1 MPHFFSG
8 SALDKEVKTDYINL
22 RKNAYNINLKE
33 YMTMSASSLARARD
47 FIANETQFH
56 LGFLPT
62 EQSSPLTRNLDK
74 EFARS
79 TVDGVANLQLVDRNV
94 LEMAKKVLKSREF
107 SRLCAEG
114 LETLKKGRKIVFS
127 GCGATG
133 RLSILLE
140 GMWRETAE
148 KYASLNQYAD
158 QVFSIMTGG
167 DFALVRSVEFFEDYL
182 EFGREQLRMLNI
194 GKDDMI
200 VAITEGGETSSVLGT
215 LEEAVN
221 RGAKGFLLFNNPA
234 ELLAERIERSARA
247 INDSRVTVLDLHCGP
262 MGLAGST
269 RMQATSSEQL
279 IAGAAL
285 EYMASELMGT
295 PMPDIVADF
304 AKLLDELDAPDSRK
318 AMADYIDFEAA
329 VYKKHGRIT
338 YCADDC
344 LLDIFTDTT
353 ERSPTFMLPPF
364 RPSDD
369 TTAPVPWAFVKN
381 PLFDT
386 KAVWERNMR
395 RPLRCLEWTKED
407 YIRLGAA
414 EKIQNNPPKISS
426 ANLLKIAVGNEE
438 SPERYASGNDA
449 AILVETGVAEN
460 RCELE
465 KAFDL
470 YARKFA
476 AGKRL
481 FIGCGDGDFTVKCTI
496 PDTPLRLIRHMAVK
510 LVLNNISTGT
520 MVVMGRV
527 TGNWMSWVDC
537 TNKKL
542 MDRGARLVSEIGKLS
557 YEESCERLF
566 EAMEII
572 AATTKPG
579 EEKQSAVQYV
589 LERLK

>member
-1 MPHFFSG
+1 MSIT
-8 SALDKEVKTDYINL
+8 SQAL
-22 RKNAYNINLKE
+22 
-33 YMTMSASSLARARD
+33 ARD

-62 EQSSPLTRNLDK
+62 EQSNPQTRDLDK

-79 TVDGVANLQLVDRNV
+79 TVDGIANLQLVDRNV
-94 LEMAKKVLKSREF
+94 LEMAKKILRSDQFKK
-107 SRLCAEG
+107 LCTDG
-114 LETLKKGRKIVFS
+114 LETLKNGHKIVFS

-148 KYASLNQYAD
+148 KYAALNSFAD

-194 GKDDMI
+194 GEDDMI

-234 ELLAERIERSARA
+234 ELLAAHIERSARA
-247 INDSRVTVLDLHCGP
+247 INDPRVTVLDLHCGP

-285 EYMASELMGT
+285 ECMASELMGIQ
-295 PMPDIVADF
+295 MPDVAADF
-304 AKLLDELDAPDSRK
+304 ARLLEELESADSRK
-318 AMADYIDFEAA
+318 AMADYIDFEAEI
-329 VYKKHGRIT
+329 YRKHGRIT

-369 TTAPVPWAFVKN
+369 TASPVPWAFVKN
-381 PLFDT
+381 PLYST
-386 KAVWERNMR
+386 KGVWERNMR

-407 YIRLGAA
+407 YARLGAA

-438 SPERYASGNDA
+438 SPERYATGSDA
-449 AILVETGVAEN
+449 AVLVETGVAEN

-465 KAFDL
+465 QAFDL
-470 YARKFA
+470 YAQKFS

-481 FIGCGDGDFTVKCTI
+481 FIGCGEGDFTVKCTI
-496 PDTPLRLIRHMAVK
+496 PDSPLRLIRHMAVK

-542 MDRGARLVSEIGKLS
+542 MDRGARLVAEIGKLS

-566 EAMEII
+566 EALEII
-572 AATTKPG
+572 ASTTPPG
-579 EEKQSAVQYV
+579 AEKQSAVQYV
-589 LERLK
+589 LERLGKN

>member
-1 MPHFFSG
+1 
-8 SALDKEVKTDYINL
+8 
-22 RKNAYNINLKE
+22 
-33 YMTMSASSLARARD
+33 MSITSKAQARA
-47 FIANETQFH
+47 FIENETQFH

-62 EQSSPLTRNLDK
+62 EQSNPQTRNLDK

-79 TVDGVANLQLVDRNV
+79 TVDGIANLQLVDRNV
-94 LEMAKKVLKSREF
+94 LDMARKVLKSAEF
-107 SRLCAEG
+107 SKLTATG
-114 LETLKKGRKIVFS
+114 IDTLKNGRKIVFS

-148 KYASLNQYAD
+148 KYAPLNAYAD

-167 DFALVRSVEFFEDYL
+167 DYALVRSVEFFEDYL
-182 EFGREQLRMLNI
+182 EFGREQLRTLNI

-247 INDSRVTVLDLHCGP
+247 IRDERVTVLDLHCGP

-285 EYMASELMGT
+285 EHIAAELMGT
-295 PMPDIVADF
+295 SAPDIAADF
-304 AKLLDELDAPDSRK
+304 ARLLEELESPASRQ
-318 AMADYIDFEAA
+318 AMADYIDFEADL
-329 VYKKHGRIT
+329 YRRKGRVT

-364 RPSDD
+364 RRSDD
-369 TTAPVPWAFVKN
+369 NTSPIPWAFVKN

-386 KAVWERNMR
+386 AAVWQRNMR
-395 RPLRCLEWTKED
+395 RPLRCLEWTKAD

-414 EKIQNNPPKISS
+414 ENIQDNPPRIGS
-426 ANLLKIAVGNEE
+426 ADLLKIAIGNES
-438 SPERYASGNDA
+438 SPERYATGADA
-449 AILVETGVAEN
+449 AVLIETGVAAN
-460 RCELE
+460 RADLE
-465 KAFDL
+465 KSFDG
-470 YARKFA
+470 YAKNFSA
-476 AGKRL
+476 AKRL
-481 FIGCGDGDFTVKCTI
+481 FIGCGKGDFTVECTI
-496 PDTPLRLIRHMAVK
+496 PDSPLRLIRHMAVK

-520 MVVMGRV
+520 MVVLGRV

-542 MDRGARLVSEIGKLS
+542 MDRGTRLVSEIGKLS

-566 EAMEII
+566 EALEII

-579 EEKQSAVQYV
+579 EEKRSAVQYV
-589 LERLK
+589 LDSLK

>member
-1 MPHFFSG
+1 
-8 SALDKEVKTDYINL
+8 
-22 RKNAYNINLKE
+22 
-33 YMTMSASSLARARD
+33 MSETSKAQARD
-47 FIANETQFH
+47 FILNETQFH

-62 EQSSPLTRNLDK
+62 EQSNPQTRNLDK

-79 TVDGVANLQLVDRNV
+79 TVDGIANLQLVDRNV
-94 LEMAKKVLKSREF
+94 LEMARKVLKSAEF
-107 SRLCAEG
+107 AKLTATG
-114 LETLKKGRKIVFS
+114 IETLKNGRKIVFS

-148 KYASLNQYAD
+148 KYAPLKAYAD

-167 DFALVRSVEFFEDYL
+167 DYALVRSVEFFEDYL
-182 EFGREQLRMLNI
+182 EFGREQLRALNI

-247 INDSRVTVLDLHCGP
+247 IRDERVTVLDLHCGP

-285 EYMASELMGT
+285 EHIAAELMGSSV
-295 PMPDIVADF
+295 PDIAADF
-304 AKLLDELDAPDSRK
+304 ARLLEELESPASRQ
-318 AMADYIDFEAA
+318 AMADYIDFEADLYRA
-329 VYKKHGRIT
+329 KGRVT

-364 RPSDD
+364 RRSDD
-369 TTAPVPWAFVKN
+369 TTSPIPWAFVKN

-386 KAVWERNMR
+386 AAVWQRNMR

-414 EKIQNNPPKISS
+414 ENIQENPPRIGS
-426 ANLLKIAVGNEE
+426 ADLLKIAIGNES
-438 SPERYASGNDA
+438 SPERYATGADA
-449 AILVETGVAEN
+449 AVLIETGVACN
-460 RCELE
+460 RAELE
-465 KAFDL
+465 KSFDE
-470 YARKFA
+470 YAKNFSA
-476 AGKRL
+476 AKRL
-481 FIGCGDGDFTVKCTI
+481 FIGCGKGDFTVECTI
-496 PDTPLRLIRHMAVK
+496 PDSPLRLIRHMAVK

-520 MVVMGRV
+520 MVVLGRV

-542 MDRGARLVSEIGKLS
+542 MDRGTRLVSEIGKLS

-566 EAMEII
+566 EALEII

-579 EEKQSAVQYV
+579 EEKRSAVQYV
-589 LERLK
+589 LDNLK

>member
-1 MPHFFSG
+1 MSIT
-8 SALDKEVKTDYINL
+8 SQAL
-22 RKNAYNINLKE
+22 
-33 YMTMSASSLARARD
+33 ARD

-62 EQSSPLTRNLDK
+62 EQSNPQTRDLDK

-79 TVDGVANLQLVDRNV
+79 TVDGIANLQLVDRNV
-94 LEMAKKVLKSREF
+94 LEMAKKILRSDQFKK
-107 SRLCAEG
+107 LCTDG
-114 LETLKKGRKIVFS
+114 LETLKNGHKIVFS

-148 KYASLNQYAD
+148 KYAALNSFAD

-194 GKDDMI
+194 GEDDMI

-234 ELLAERIERSARA
+234 ELLAAHIERSARA
-247 INDSRVTVLDLHCGP
+247 INDPRVTVLDLHCGP

-285 EYMASELMGT
+285 ECMASELMGIQ
-295 PMPDIVADF
+295 MPDVAADF
-304 AKLLDELDAPDSRK
+304 ARLLEELESADSRK
-318 AMADYIDFEAA
+318 AMADYIDFEAEI
-329 VYKKHGRIT
+329 YRKHGRIT

-369 TTAPVPWAFVKN
+369 TASPVPWAFVKN

-386 KAVWERNMR
+386 KGVWERNMR

-407 YIRLGAA
+407 YARLGAA

-438 SPERYASGNDA
+438 SPERYATGSDA
-449 AILVETGVAEN
+449 AVLVETGVAEN

-465 KAFDL
+465 QAFDL
-470 YARKFA
+470 YAQKFS

-481 FIGCGDGDFTVKCTI
+481 FIGCGEGDFTVKCTI
-496 PDTPLRLIRHMAVK
+496 PDSPLRLIRHMAVK

-542 MDRGARLVSEIGKLS
+542 MDRGTRLVAEIGNLS
-557 YEESCERLF
+557 YEESCEKLF
-566 EAMEII
+566 EALEII
-572 AATTKPG
+572 ASTTPPG
-579 EEKQSAVQYV
+579 AEKQSAVQYV
-589 LERLK
+589 LERLGKN

>member
-1 MPHFFSG
+1 
-8 SALDKEVKTDYINL
+8 
-22 RKNAYNINLKE
+22 
-33 YMTMSASSLARARD
+33 MSTSSQARARD
-47 FIANETQFH
+47 FILNETQFH

-62 EQSSPLTRNLDK
+62 EQSNPQTRHLDR

-79 TVDGVANLQLVDRNV
+79 SVDGVANLQLVDRNV
-94 LEMAKKVLKSREF
+94 LEMARKVLKSPQFEK
-107 SRLCAEG
+107 LAADG
-114 LETLKKGRKIVFS
+114 LATLKRGGKIVFS

-140 GMWRETAE
+140 GMWREAAA
-148 KYASLNQYAD
+148 KYAPLAPFAD

-182 EFGREQLRMLNI
+182 EFGREQLRALGI
-194 GKDDMI
+194 GENDMI

-234 ELLAERIERSARA
+234 ELLAARIERSARA
-247 INDSRVTVLDLHCGP
+247 IRDARVTVLDLSCGP

-285 EYMASELMGT
+285 EYMAAELMNAPG
-295 PMPDIVADF
+295 PDVAADF
-304 AKLLDELDAPDSRK
+304 ARLLDELESPAARQ
-318 AMADYIDFEAA
+318 AMGAYIDFEAQ
-329 VYKKHGRIT
+329 VYRAKGRVT
-338 YCADDC
+338 YFADDC

-364 RPSDD
+364 RAMDD
-369 TTAPVPWAFVKN
+369 AASPVPWAFVKN

-386 KAVWERNMR
+386 RTVWERSMR
-395 RPLRCLEWTKED
+395 RPLRCLEWTTAD
-407 YIRLGAA
+407 YRRLGAS
-414 EKIQNNPPKISS
+414 EQLMNKPPKIGS
-426 ANLLKIAVGNEE
+426 ADLLKIAIGNEP
-438 SPERYASGNDA
+438 SPERYATGKDA
-449 AILVETGVAEN
+449 AVLIETGVAGN
-460 RCELE
+460 RAELE
-465 KAFDL
+465 RSFAL
-470 YARKFA
+470 RAAKFSTA
-476 AGKRL
+476 KRL
-481 FIGCGDGDFTVKCTI
+481 FIGCGPGDFTVPCTI
-496 PDTPLRLIRHMAVK
+496 PETPLRLIRHMAVK

-542 MDRGARLVSEIGKLS
+542 MDRGTRLVAEIGGLS

-566 EAMEII
+566 EALEII
-572 AATTKPG
+572 AATTPPG
-579 EEKQSAVQYV
+579 AEKQSAVQYV
-589 LERLK
+589 LERIGKAER

>member
-1 MPHFFSG
+1 
-8 SALDKEVKTDYINL
+8 
-22 RKNAYNINLKE
+22 
-33 YMTMSASSLARARD
+33 MSAASEANARD
-47 FIANETQFH
+47 FIINETQFH

-62 EQSSPLTRNLDK
+62 EQSNPQTRNLDK

-79 TVDGVANLQLVDRNV
+79 TVDGIANLQLVDRNV
-94 LEMAKKVLKSREF
+94 LTMAQKVLKSAPFEK
-107 SRLCAEG
+107 LCADG
-114 LETLKKGRKIVFS
+114 LETLKNGRKIVFS

-140 GMWRETAE
+140 SMWRECAG
-148 KYASLNQYAD
+148 KYAPLTPYAD

-182 EFGREQLRMLNI
+182 EFGREQLRNLNI

-234 ELLAERIERSARA
+234 DLLAERIERSARA
-247 INDSRVTVLDLHCGP
+247 IHDERVTVLDLYCGP

-285 EYMASELMGT
+285 EYMASAIMGT
-295 PMPDIVADF
+295 PMPDIAGDF
-304 AKLLDELDAPDSRK
+304 AKLLEELESPGSRK
-318 AMADYIDFEAA
+318 AMADHIDFEAA
-329 VYKKHGRIT
+329 IYRKHGRIT

-369 TTAPVPWAFVKN
+369 TASPVPWAFVKN

-386 KAVWERNMR
+386 PGVWQRNMR

-414 EKIQNNPPKISS
+414 EKIQNNPPRISS
-426 ANLLKIAVGNEE
+426 AHLLKIAIGNES
-438 SPERYASGNDA
+438 SPERYATGNDA
-449 AILVETGVAEN
+449 AILIETGVAEN
-460 RCELE
+460 RAELE
-465 KAFDL
+465 KAFDD
-470 YARKFA
+470 YAAPFA
-476 AGKRL
+476 AAKKL
-481 FIGCGDGDFTVKCTI
+481 FIGCGKGDFTVSCTI
-496 PDTPLRLIRHMAVK
+496 PDSPLRLIRHMAVK

-520 MVVMGRV
+520 MVVLGRV

-542 MDRGARLVSEIGKLS
+542 MDRGARLVSEIGDLS
-557 YEESCERLF
+557 YEESCKRLF
-566 EAMEII
+566 EAIEII
-572 AATTKPG
+572 AATTPQGK
-579 EEKQSAVQYV
+579 EKQSAVQYV

>member
-1 MPHFFSG
+1 MSIT
-8 SALDKEVKTDYINL
+8 SQAL
-22 RKNAYNINLKE
+22 
-33 YMTMSASSLARARD
+33 ARD

-62 EQSSPLTRNLDK
+62 EQSNPQTRNLDK

-79 TVDGVANLQLVDRNV
+79 TVDGIANLQLVDRNV
-94 LEMAKKVLKSREF
+94 LEMAKKVLQSAQFKK
-107 SRLCAEG
+107 LCADG
-114 LETLKKGRKIVFS
+114 LETLKNGHKIVFS

-148 KYASLNQYAD
+148 KYAALNSYAD

-194 GKDDMI
+194 GEDDMI

-234 ELLAERIERSARA
+234 ELLAAHIERSARA
-247 INDSRVTVLDLHCGP
+247 INDPRVTVLDLHCGP

-285 EYMASELMGT
+285 ECMASELMGIQ
-295 PMPDIVADF
+295 MPDIAADF
-304 AKLLDELDAPDSRK
+304 ARLLEELESADSRK
-318 AMADYIDFEAA
+318 AMADYIDFEAEI
-329 VYKKHGRIT
+329 YRKHGRIT

-364 RPSDD
+364 RRSDD
-369 TTAPVPWAFVKN
+369 TTSPVPWAFVKN
-381 PLFDT
+381 PLFNT
-386 KAVWERNMR
+386 REVWERNMR

-407 YIRLGAA
+407 YARLGAA
-414 EKIQNNPPKISS
+414 EKIRNNPPKISS
-426 ANLLKIAVGNEE
+426 ADLLKIAVGNEE
-438 SPERYASGNDA
+438 SPERYATGNDA
-449 AILVETGVAEN
+449 AVLVETGVAGN

-470 YARKFA
+470 YAQKFS

-481 FIGCGDGDFTVKCTI
+481 FIGCGEGDFTVKCTI
-496 PDTPLRLIRHMAVK
+496 PDSPLRLIRHMAVK

-520 MVVMGRV
+520 MVVLGRV

-566 EAMEII
+566 EALEII
-572 AATTKPG
+572 AETTAPG
-579 EEKQSAVQYV
+579 AEKQSAVQYV